1 MSKNIDGQISFL
13 DNININ
19 NSKEE
24 YKRIDEL
31 REQIA
36 YHNKRYYEEDNPEIT
51 DYEYDMLNKELKK
64 LESLHPEYVVTNSPT
79 QKIGGRV
86 NKIFEEVK
94 HEVKMES
101 LQDVFSYSE
110 VEDFLNKHTK
120 VYGEDL
126 EFVIE
131 TKIDGLSVSLKYVD
145 GILVQGA
152 TRGDGS
158 VGEDVTQNILQ
169 ILDIPIELKTKEN
182 ITVRGE
188 VYLPHKSFEEVNE
201 KLEKLGK
208 PILKNPRNAA
218 AGTLRQLDQKL
229 VKERKL
235 SIYIFNVQKS
245 DKVFKTHSESFEYLK
260 SIGFKVIDEF
270 KVCKKDKVIDAI
282 KYIGSIRENL
292 PYDIDGAVVKIDDL
306 KIREDLG
313 STVKVPRWAVAFKY
327 PPEQKETILKDIVF
341 QVGRTGQVTP
351 MAILEPIT
359 VAGSTISKT
368 TLHNFD
374 YIKEKDIQIGD
385 VVVIQKA
392 GDVIPEVVKVIK
404 EKRKN
409 TKVVTIPTKCP
420 VCNEELE
427 KDEKDVALRCTNLE
441 CPALIY
447 RSIIH
452 FASRDAMD
460 IAGLGVAIIDRF
472 LEIGLIKKITDIY
485 KIKYEDIA
493 NLERFEKKSA
503 TNLLNSIENSKKN
516 SLEKLLFGLG
526 IRHIGKKAAITL
538 ANSFNDIYEIS
549 NANYDTLISLDDFGD
564 VMVNS
569 LIHFFSKEETKQLIQ
584 EFEEL
589 GVNLKS
595 QKKEKT
601 SSKLE
606 NLTFVITG
614 SFEKYKRQDIEKMIT
629 DNMGKSSTSV
639 SKKTSFVIAGEDAG
653 SKLNK
658 ANELGIK
665 VLSINEFLDMIK

>member
-1 MSKNIDGQISFL
+1 
-13 DNININ
+13 
-19 NSKEE
+19 
-24 YKRIDEL
+24 
-31 REQIA
+31 
-36 YHNKRYYEEDNPEIT
+36 
-51 DYEYDMLNKELKK
+51 
-64 LESLHPEYVVTNSPT
+64 
-79 QKIGGRV
+79 
-86 NKIFEEVK
+86 
-94 HEVKMES
+94 
-101 LQDVFSYSE
+101 
-110 VEDFLNKHTK
+110 
-120 VYGEDL
+120 
-126 EFVIE
+126 
-131 TKIDGLSVSLKYVD
+131 
-145 GILVQGA
+145 
-152 TRGDGS
+152 
-158 VGEDVTQNILQ
+158 
-169 ILDIPIELKTKEN
+169 
-182 ITVRGE
+182 
-188 VYLPHKSFEEVNE
+188 
-201 KLEKLGK
+201 
-208 PILKNPRNAA
+208 
-218 AGTLRQLDQKL
+218 
-229 VKERKL
+229 
-235 SIYIFNVQKS
+235 
-245 DKVFKTHSESFEYLK
+245 
-260 SIGFKVIDEF
+260 
-270 KVCKKDKVIDAI
+270 
-282 KYIGSIRENL
+282 
-292 PYDIDGAVVKIDDL
+292 
-306 KIREDLG
+306 
-313 STVKVPRWAVAFKY
+313 
-327 PPEQKETILKDIVF
+327 
-341 QVGRTGQVTP
+341 
-351 MAILEPIT
+351 
-359 VAGSTISKT
+359 
-368 TLHNFD
+368 
-374 YIKEKDIQIGD
+374 
-385 VVVIQKA
+385 
-392 GDVIPEVVKVIK
+392 
-404 EKRKN
+404 
-409 TKVVTIPTKCP
+409 
-420 VCNEELE
+420 
-427 KDEKDVALRCTNLE
+427 
-441 CPALIY
+441 
-447 RSIIH
+447 
-452 FASRDAMD
+452 MD